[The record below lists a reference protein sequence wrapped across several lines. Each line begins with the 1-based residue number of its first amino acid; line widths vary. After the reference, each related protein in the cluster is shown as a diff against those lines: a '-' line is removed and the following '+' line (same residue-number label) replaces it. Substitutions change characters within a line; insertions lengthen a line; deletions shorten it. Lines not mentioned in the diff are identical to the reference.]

1 MLKGFTLSLAFYELG
16 NAIWKQVSIHKI
28 ITINEANI
36 TLEALSDVYGK
47 MRKKWKLKTHRKF

>member
-1 MLKGFTLSLAFYELG
+1 LLKGFTLSLAFYELG

-47 MRKKWKLKTHRKF
+47 MRKNGN